1 MKKQTDDL
9 VKRAKRHESEA
20 FTELMQ
26 LYMTDMYK
34 VAYAILMNDEDAA
47 DAIGDTIL
55 ICWEKM
61 NQLVKIRYFK
71 TWMTRILI
79 NKCYDIRKKNQN
91 LICLDE
97 YEEPAACDEY
107 NLELKEALAALD
119 EKYRIIMILFY
130 SEGYRIREISDILKI
145 PESTVKT
152 RLQRGRE
159 SWKFIIRK
167 NEVRFMS
174 KKVSEILNSDIQV
187 PEIVQKKADVAFSQI
202 QSERE
207 TNMGKKNLKVT
218 KLFAAMAA
226 CASIIIVSS
235 TTNNYL
241 NRPQEEKETT
251 VAEHTTTEKENMFT
265 MKVMAAQA
273 EVTAQKPVAIAQ
285 NDRFGYAINGDSDM
299 NTASYK
305 IDMPLYCE
313 GENIESVTYS
323 INKGYFEISENITDD
338 FQSAVESGK
347 PLDENSNGYLNPIF
361 DDNGE
366 IVMQQEINDF
376 VEYTVSYENQQK
388 EGVWVTF
395 CNDEIPFSDF
405 DSIVEQKKKTQ
416 EEVAAAYQKLV
427 DGVVITCTANYK
439 DGTKKGV
446 KINVGAA
453 ALTYE
458 EIGMNVDGMTL
469 QVEGEDKVELQP
481 TDKRAVF
488 TFELQP

>member
-1 MKKQTDDL
+1 
-9 VKRAKRHESEA
+9 
-20 FTELMQ
+20 
-26 LYMTDMYK
+26 
-34 VAYAILMNDEDAA
+34 
-47 DAIGDTIL
+47 
-55 ICWEKM
+55 
-61 NQLVKIRYFK
+61 
-71 TWMTRILI
+71 
-79 NKCYDIRKKNQN
+79 
-91 LICLDE
+91 
-97 YEEPAACDEY
+97 
-107 NLELKEALAALD
+107 
-119 EKYRIIMILFY
+119 
-130 SEGYRIREISDILKI
+130 
-145 PESTVKT
+145 
-152 RLQRGRE
+152 
-159 SWKFIIRK
+159 
-167 NEVRFMS
+167 MS

-187 PEIVQKKADVAFSQI
+187 PEIVQKKADAAFSQI

-207 TNMGKKNLKVT
+207 SNMSKKNLKVT

-226 CASIIIVSS
+226 CAALIIIAS

-251 VAEHTTTEKENMFT
+251 VDENTTTEKENLFT
-265 MKVMAAQA
+265 MKVMAAQV

-285 NDRFGYAINGDSDM
+285 NNRISHSISGDSDT
-299 NTASYK
+299 NTASYR

-338 FQSAVESGK
+338 FQSVVESGK
-347 PLDENSNGYLNPIF
+347 PLDENSNEYINPIF

-366 IVMQQEINDF
+366 IAMQQEVNDF
-376 VEYTVSYENQQK
+376 VEYTISYDNQQK

-416 EEVAAAYQKLV
+416 EEVAEAYQKLV

-446 KINVGAA
+446 EINVGAA

-469 QVEGEDKVELQP
+469 QIEGEDKVELQP

-488 TFELQP
+488 TFKLQP

>member
-1 MKKQTDDL
+1 
-9 VKRAKRHESEA
+9 
-20 FTELMQ
+20 
-26 LYMTDMYK
+26 
-34 VAYAILMNDEDAA
+34 
-47 DAIGDTIL
+47 
-55 ICWEKM
+55 
-61 NQLVKIRYFK
+61 
-71 TWMTRILI
+71 
-79 NKCYDIRKKNQN
+79 
-91 LICLDE
+91 
-97 YEEPAACDEY
+97 
-107 NLELKEALAALD
+107 
-119 EKYRIIMILFY
+119 
-130 SEGYRIREISDILKI
+130 
-145 PESTVKT
+145 
-152 RLQRGRE
+152 
-159 SWKFIIRK
+159 
-167 NEVRFMS
+167 MS

-207 TNMGKKNLKVT
+207 TNMSKKNLKVT

-226 CASIIIVSS
+226 CASIVAS

-366 IVMQQEINDF
+366 IAMQQEVNDF

>member
-1 MKKQTDDL
+1 
-9 VKRAKRHESEA
+9 
-20 FTELMQ
+20 
-26 LYMTDMYK
+26 
-34 VAYAILMNDEDAA
+34 
-47 DAIGDTIL
+47 
-55 ICWEKM
+55 
-61 NQLVKIRYFK
+61 
-71 TWMTRILI
+71 
-79 NKCYDIRKKNQN
+79 
-91 LICLDE
+91 
-97 YEEPAACDEY
+97 
-107 NLELKEALAALD
+107 
-119 EKYRIIMILFY
+119 
-130 SEGYRIREISDILKI
+130 
-145 PESTVKT
+145 
-152 RLQRGRE
+152 
-159 SWKFIIRK
+159 
-167 NEVRFMS
+167 MS

-207 TNMGKKNLKVT
+207 TNMSKKNLKVT
-218 KLFAAMAA
+218 KLFVAMAS
-226 CASIIIVSS
+226 CAAFIIVAS

-251 VAEHTTTEKENMFT
+251 VAENTTTEKENLFT

-285 NDRFGYAINGDSDM
+285 NNRISHSISGDSDT
-299 NTASYK
+299 NTASYR

-323 INKGYFEISENITDD
+323 INKGYFEICENITDD
-338 FQSAVESGK
+338 FQSVVESGE
-347 PLDENSNGYLNPIF
+347 PLDENSNEYINPIYN
-361 DDNGE
+361 DNEE
-366 IVMQQEINDF
+366 IVAQQALKDYT
-376 VEYTVSYENQQK
+376 EYTVSYDDQQK
-388 EGVWVTF
+388 EGVYVTF
-395 CNDEIPFSDF
+395 CNDEIPFPDF
-405 DSIVEQKKKTQ
+405 GSMIDKRTKT
-416 EEVAAAYQKLV
+416 EEEISAAYQKLV

>member
-1 MKKQTDDL
+1 
-9 VKRAKRHESEA
+9 
-20 FTELMQ
+20 
-26 LYMTDMYK
+26 
-34 VAYAILMNDEDAA
+34 
-47 DAIGDTIL
+47 
-55 ICWEKM
+55 
-61 NQLVKIRYFK
+61 
-71 TWMTRILI
+71 
-79 NKCYDIRKKNQN
+79 
-91 LICLDE
+91 
-97 YEEPAACDEY
+97 
-107 NLELKEALAALD
+107 
-119 EKYRIIMILFY
+119 
-130 SEGYRIREISDILKI
+130 
-145 PESTVKT
+145 
-152 RLQRGRE
+152 
-159 SWKFIIRK
+159 
-167 NEVRFMS
+167 MS

-207 TNMGKKNLKVT
+207 TNMSKKNLKVT

-226 CASIIIVSS
+226 CAAFIIVAS

-251 VAEHTTTEKENMFT
+251 VAENTTTEKENLFT

-285 NDRFGYAINGDSDM
+285 NNRISHSISGDSDT
-299 NTASYK
+299 NTASYR

-323 INKGYFEISENITDD
+323 INKGYFEICENITDD
-338 FQSAVESGK
+338 FQSVVESGE
-347 PLDENSNGYLNPIF
+347 PLDENSNEYLNPIF

-366 IVMQQEINDF
+366 IAMQQEVNDF
-376 VEYTVSYENQQK
+376 VEYTVSYDDQQK
-388 EGVWVTF
+388 EGVYVTF
-395 CNDEIPFSDF
+395 CNDEIPFPDF
-405 DSIVEQKKKTQ
+405 GSMIDKRTKT
-416 EEVAAAYQKLV
+416 EEEISAAYQKLV

-469 QVEGEDKVELQP
+469 QIEGKETVQLQP
-481 TDKRAVF
+481 TDKVAVF

>member
-1 MKKQTDDL
+1 
-9 VKRAKRHESEA
+9 
-20 FTELMQ
+20 
-26 LYMTDMYK
+26 
-34 VAYAILMNDEDAA
+34 
-47 DAIGDTIL
+47 
-55 ICWEKM
+55 
-61 NQLVKIRYFK
+61 
-71 TWMTRILI
+71 
-79 NKCYDIRKKNQN
+79 
-91 LICLDE
+91 
-97 YEEPAACDEY
+97 
-107 NLELKEALAALD
+107 
-119 EKYRIIMILFY
+119 
-130 SEGYRIREISDILKI
+130 
-145 PESTVKT
+145 
-152 RLQRGRE
+152 
-159 SWKFIIRK
+159 
-167 NEVRFMS
+167 MS

-207 TNMGKKNLKVT
+207 TNMSKKNLKVT

-226 CASIIIVSS
+226 CASIIIVASI
-235 TTNNYL
+235 TNNYL

-285 NDRFGYAINGDSDM
+285 NDRFGYAISGDSDM

-416 EEVAAAYQKLV
+416 EKVAAAYQKLV

-469 QVEGEDKVELQP
+469 QIEGEDKVELQP

>member
-1 MKKQTDDL
+1 
-9 VKRAKRHESEA
+9 
-20 FTELMQ
+20 
-26 LYMTDMYK
+26 
-34 VAYAILMNDEDAA
+34 
-47 DAIGDTIL
+47 
-55 ICWEKM
+55 
-61 NQLVKIRYFK
+61 
-71 TWMTRILI
+71 
-79 NKCYDIRKKNQN
+79 
-91 LICLDE
+91 
-97 YEEPAACDEY
+97 
-107 NLELKEALAALD
+107 
-119 EKYRIIMILFY
+119 
-130 SEGYRIREISDILKI
+130 
-145 PESTVKT
+145 
-152 RLQRGRE
+152 
-159 SWKFIIRK
+159 
-167 NEVRFMS
+167 MS

-187 PEIVQKKADVAFSQI
+187 PEIVQKKADVAISQI

-207 TNMGKKNLKVT
+207 TNMSKKNLKVT

-226 CASIIIVSS
+226 CASIIIVASA
-235 TTNNYL
+235 TNNYL

-251 VAEHTTTEKENMFT
+251 MAEHTTTEKENMFT

-366 IVMQQEINDF
+366 IVMQREINDF

>member
-1 MKKQTDDL
+1 
-9 VKRAKRHESEA
+9 
-20 FTELMQ
+20 
-26 LYMTDMYK
+26 
-34 VAYAILMNDEDAA
+34 
-47 DAIGDTIL
+47 
-55 ICWEKM
+55 
-61 NQLVKIRYFK
+61 
-71 TWMTRILI
+71 
-79 NKCYDIRKKNQN
+79 
-91 LICLDE
+91 
-97 YEEPAACDEY
+97 
-107 NLELKEALAALD
+107 
-119 EKYRIIMILFY
+119 
-130 SEGYRIREISDILKI
+130 
-145 PESTVKT
+145 
-152 RLQRGRE
+152 
-159 SWKFIIRK
+159 
-167 NEVRFMS
+167 MS

-202 QSERE
+202 QSEGE
-207 TNMGKKNLKVT
+207 TNMSKKNLKVT

-226 CASIIIVSS
+226 CASIIIVAS

-285 NDRFGYAINGDSDM
+285 NNRISHSISGDSDT
-299 NTASYK
+299 NTASYR

-323 INKGYFEISENITDD
+323 INKGYFEICENITDD
-338 FQSAVESGK
+338 FQSVVESGES
-347 PLDENSNGYLNPIF
+347 LDENSNGYINPIYN
-361 DDNGE
+361 DNEE
-366 IVMQQEINDF
+366 IVAQQALKDYT
-376 VEYTVSYENQQK
+376 EYTVSYDDQQK
-388 EGVWVTF
+388 EGVYVTF
-395 CNDEIPFSDF
+395 CNDEIPFPDF
-405 DSIVEQKKKTQ
+405 GSMIDKRTKT
-416 EEVAAAYQKLV
+416 EEEISAVYQKLV

-439 DGTKKGV
+439 DGTKKGA

>member
-1 MKKQTDDL
+1 M
-9 VKRAKRHESEA
+9 
-20 FTELMQ
+20 
-26 LYMTDMYK
+26 
-34 VAYAILMNDEDAA
+34 
-47 DAIGDTIL
+47 
-55 ICWEKM
+55 
-61 NQLVKIRYFK
+61 
-71 TWMTRILI
+71 
-79 NKCYDIRKKNQN
+79 
-91 LICLDE
+91 
-97 YEEPAACDEY
+97 
-107 NLELKEALAALD
+107 
-119 EKYRIIMILFY
+119 
-130 SEGYRIREISDILKI
+130 
-145 PESTVKT
+145 
-152 RLQRGRE
+152 
-159 SWKFIIRK
+159 
-167 NEVRFMS
+167 
-174 KKVSEILNSDIQV
+174 

-207 TNMGKKNLKVT
+207 TNMSKKNLKVT

-226 CASIIIVSS
+226 CALIIIVAS

-366 IVMQQEINDF
+366 IAMQQEVNDF

-446 KINVGAA
+446 KIMNFKVEIKELEPIRVAFMKYNGIATEANKVFPNVFKSIRGK
-453 ALTYE
+453 
-458 EIGMNVDGMTL
+458 VDGAPLFNYIKMDSQSKIGTIEL
-469 QVEGEDKVELQP
+469 CVPTQENPCGNGIEVKELPRIKAVCVTHIGSYDSLKMAYDAIDKYAMENHINLMP
-481 TDKRAVF
+481 PFREVF
-488 TFELQP
+488 IKGPGMILKGNPNKYITEIQFPIKEA

>member
-1 MKKQTDDL
+1 
-9 VKRAKRHESEA
+9 
-20 FTELMQ
+20 
-26 LYMTDMYK
+26 
-34 VAYAILMNDEDAA
+34 
-47 DAIGDTIL
+47 
-55 ICWEKM
+55 
-61 NQLVKIRYFK
+61 
-71 TWMTRILI
+71 
-79 NKCYDIRKKNQN
+79 
-91 LICLDE
+91 
-97 YEEPAACDEY
+97 
-107 NLELKEALAALD
+107 
-119 EKYRIIMILFY
+119 
-130 SEGYRIREISDILKI
+130 
-145 PESTVKT
+145 
-152 RLQRGRE
+152 
-159 SWKFIIRK
+159 
-167 NEVRFMS
+167 MS

-187 PEIVQKKADVAFSQI
+187 PEIVQKKADAAFSQI

-207 TNMGKKNLKVT
+207 NNMSKKNLKVT

-226 CASIIIVSS
+226 CAALIIIAS

-241 NRPQEEKETT
+241 NRPQKEKETT
-251 VAEHTTTEKENMFT
+251 VAENTTTEKENMFT

-285 NDRFGYAINGDSDM
+285 NNRISHSISGDSDT
-299 NTASYK
+299 NTASYR

-323 INKGYFEISENITDD
+323 INKGYFEICENITDD
-338 FQSAVESGK
+338 FQSVVESGK
-347 PLDENSNGYLNPIF
+347 PLDENSNEYINPIYN
-361 DDNGE
+361 DNEE
-366 IVMQQEINDF
+366 IVVQQELKDYT
-376 VEYTVSYENQQK
+376 EYTVSYDDQQK
-388 EGVWVTF
+388 EGVYVTF
-395 CNDEIPFSDF
+395 CNDEIPFPDF
-405 DSIVEQKKKTQ
+405 GSMIDKRTKT
-416 EEVAAAYQKLV
+416 EEEISEAYQKLV

>member
-1 MKKQTDDL
+1 MLGKN
-9 VKRAKRHESEA
+9 ES
-20 FTELMQ
+20 
-26 LYMTDMYK
+26 
-34 VAYAILMNDEDAA
+34 ISED
-47 DAIGDTIL
+47 T
-55 ICWEKM
+55 
-61 NQLVKIRYFK
+61 VFK

-91 LICLDE
+91 IICLDE

-145 PESTVKT
+145 PE
-152 RLQRGRE
+152 
-159 SWKFIIRK
+159 
-167 NEVRFMS
+167 
-174 KKVSEILNSDIQV
+174 
-187 PEIVQKKADVAFSQI
+187 IVQKKADVAFSQI

-207 TNMGKKNLKVT
+207 TNMSKKNLKVT

-226 CASIIIVSS
+226 CASIIIVAS

-366 IVMQQEINDF
+366 IAMQQEVNDF

>member
-1 MKKQTDDL
+1 
-9 VKRAKRHESEA
+9 
-20 FTELMQ
+20 
-26 LYMTDMYK
+26 
-34 VAYAILMNDEDAA
+34 
-47 DAIGDTIL
+47 
-55 ICWEKM
+55 
-61 NQLVKIRYFK
+61 
-71 TWMTRILI
+71 
-79 NKCYDIRKKNQN
+79 
-91 LICLDE
+91 
-97 YEEPAACDEY
+97 
-107 NLELKEALAALD
+107 
-119 EKYRIIMILFY
+119 
-130 SEGYRIREISDILKI
+130 
-145 PESTVKT
+145 
-152 RLQRGRE
+152 
-159 SWKFIIRK
+159 
-167 NEVRFMS
+167 
-174 KKVSEILNSDIQV
+174 
-187 PEIVQKKADVAFSQI
+187 
-202 QSERE
+202 
-207 TNMGKKNLKVT
+207 
-218 KLFAAMAA
+218 MAA
-226 CASIIIVSS
+226 CASIIIVAS

-323 INKGYFEISENITDD
+323 ISKGYFEISENITDD

-366 IVMQQEINDF
+366 IVMQQKVNDF

>member
-1 MKKQTDDL
+1 
-9 VKRAKRHESEA
+9 
-20 FTELMQ
+20 
-26 LYMTDMYK
+26 
-34 VAYAILMNDEDAA
+34 
-47 DAIGDTIL
+47 
-55 ICWEKM
+55 
-61 NQLVKIRYFK
+61 
-71 TWMTRILI
+71 
-79 NKCYDIRKKNQN
+79 
-91 LICLDE
+91 
-97 YEEPAACDEY
+97 
-107 NLELKEALAALD
+107 
-119 EKYRIIMILFY
+119 
-130 SEGYRIREISDILKI
+130 
-145 PESTVKT
+145 
-152 RLQRGRE
+152 
-159 SWKFIIRK
+159 
-167 NEVRFMS
+167 MS

-207 TNMGKKNLKVT
+207 TNMSKKNLKVT
-218 KLFAAMAA
+218 KLFAAMVA
-226 CASIIIVSS
+226 CASIIIVAS

-251 VAEHTTTEKENMFT
+251 VAEHITTEKENMFT

-347 PLDENSNGYLNPIF
+347 PLDENSNGYINPIYN
-361 DDNGE
+361 DNEE
-366 IVMQQEINDF
+366 IVAQQALKDYT
-376 VEYTVSYENQQK
+376 EYTVSYDDQQK
-388 EGVWVTF
+388 EGVYVTF
-395 CNDEIPFSDF
+395 CNDEIPFPDF
-405 DSIVEQKKKTQ
+405 GSMIDKMTKT
-416 EEVAAAYQKLV
+416 EEEISAAYQKLV

-439 DGTKKGV
+439 DGTKKGA

-469 QVEGEDKVELQP
+469 QIEGKETVQLQP
-481 TDKRAVF
+481 TDKVAVF